1 MSELIVTTFDWGEER
16 FAEGKRIGPVD
27 QFE

>member
-1 MSELIVTTFDWGEER
+1 MLILTTFDWGEKR

>member
-1 MSELIVTTFDWGEER
+1 MKELVLTTFDWGEER